1 MTSKLTPDEIES
13 KIKDLSGRHAK
24 VLKRKAELAGQL
36 QAKKKELADLVQ
48 EITDAGFNPK
58 TLVQD
63 KEALQQELESLLA
76 DFEKELSSSEEA
88 LRQFDNL

>member
-24 VLKRKAELAGQL
+24 ILKRKAELAGQL

-63 KEALQQELESLLA
+63 KEALQQELETLLS
-76 DFEKELSSSEEA
+76 DFERELSASEDA
-88 LRQFDNL
+88 LKQFDNV